1 MMTKRILFRCDG
13 GSIPELGTGHLVR
26 CFILA
31 NELLKN
37 AHAVIA
43 FLMGDNPESIEKTE
57 KQGFQV
63 YVIKHEQEEDFR
75 TIKTIID
82 FKPDIFVRDRLNSS
96 AELMNLV
103 KHTGIIL
110 ITIDD
115 LGEGAE
121 FADITINPILHNGKA
136 LYEGYQYLV
145 LPGVPDAEWNR
156 IGNSQNPKV
165 FAFFGGYDYLDITQQ
180 FLRCIQQSKDVVE
193 YHIVVGDLYD
203 KIDLLREMSSN
214 NENINIYQSPE
225 DFSTILKSCDLAV
238 VSGGLT
244 LFQAVAYGIPSM
256 VISQYKH
263 QLDNAEKLQNYGAAQ
278 NLGLF
283 KLVDFSNL
291 VQKIKALIVD
301 EDKRKEMSNKGR
313 YLIDGLGT
321 REVSSIIGIIDRLEW
336 DSDFFCKNIAYLYPK
351 RLRESI
357 VKFAFKK
364 CQEEDID
371 CLYYLCN
378 CHDPE
383 SVRIA
388 EEYGFHFVDIRLTYE
403 MSIDPDSYVHNLT
416 QIDDLQIRESCPK
429 DIPVLSKIAQT
440 SYMHSR
446 YYFDRHFSTEHCQRF
461 YRDWIVKS
469 TKGKFDDIVFVT
481 LIHDQVAGFIS
492 CQKTTPNMGKIGLVG
507 ISQDF
512 QGQGLGRHLVQKAIE
527 WFRKENLPFVE
538 VVTQGR
544 NLNAQK
550 LYQSC
555 GFTSK
560 RTELWYHKWFT
571 KKYID

>member
-1 MMTKRILFRCDG
+1 MTKRILFRCDG

-31 NELLKN
+31 KELLKN
-37 AHAVIA
+37 VHTEIA
-43 FLMGDNPESIEKTE
+43 FLMGDNPESIRKAE
-57 KQGFQV
+57 KQGFKV
-63 YVIKHEQEEDFR
+63 YVIKHEQEEDFL

-96 AELMNLV
+96 AELMNLI

-145 LPGVPDAEWNR
+145 LPGVPDTEWDR
-156 IGNSQNPKV
+156 KGDVQNPKV
-165 FAFFGGYDYLDITQQ
+165 FVFFGGYDYLNITQK
-180 FLRCIQQSKDVVE
+180 FLTSIPQDNDVIE
-193 YHIVVGDLYD
+193 YHIVVGDLYEN
-203 KIDLLREMSSN
+203 IDLLRKMSCN
-214 NENINIYQSPE
+214 NGNINIYQSPE
-225 DFSTILKSCDLAV
+225 DFSTIFKNCDLAV
-238 VSGGLT
+238 ISGGLT
-244 LFQAVAYGIPSM
+244 LFQAVSYGIPSM

-263 QLDNAEKLQNYGAAQ
+263 QLDNAEKLQNYGATQ
-278 NLGLF
+278 SLGLF

-301 EDKRKEMSNKGR
+301 EDKRKKMSNKGR
-313 YLIDGLGT
+313 YLIDGLGS
-321 REVSSIIGIIDRLEW
+321 REVSSIIGIIDRLKW

-357 VKFAFKK
+357 IRFAYKK
-364 CQEEDID
+364 CQEEDIE

-403 MSIDPDSYVHNLT
+403 MSINQDSYVPNLT

-429 DIPVLSKIAQT
+429 DIHELSRIAQT
-440 SYMHSR
+440 SYVYSR
-446 YYFDRHFSTEHCQRF
+446 YYFDRHFPTEHCQRF

-469 TKGKFDDIVFVT
+469 TKGEFDDIVFVS

-492 CQKTTPNMGKIGLVG
+492 CQKMTPNIGKIGLVG

-512 QGQGLGRHLVQKAIE
+512 QGQGLGQHLVQKAIE